1 MIKAQEEGMMNF
13 VPTRS
18 SYLVPLSN
26 RFKPVLIGNYSRAVL
41 RVLNNKSRNGC
52 SYILSAYENYVGF
65 LQCVSEFKHTYAIKN
80 NEIV

>member
-26 RFKPVLIGNYSRAVL
+26 RFKPVKGHIKINFGVEKPIKGLMIL
-41 RVLNNKSRNGC
+41 HLMKTKSK
-52 SYILSAYENYVGF
+52 S
-65 LQCVSEFKHTYAIKN
+65 K
-80 NEIV
+80 